1 MILAARCAYPEAV
14 RVLLDHGASP
24 FASISQCEAE
34 DDGYVDG
41 WSQPLHA
48 CVFPDQEA
56 SETDIT
62 TVVRYLLDAGASPL
76 IRNNLGYTPLMLALQ
91 KNHSEAAMIL
101 LEKSLSLG
109 CSYDGLRIG
118 VEPDDEAF
126 KDGERSEE
134 LGPDEKIYP
143 ILHFAAQSRED
154 AIVDRLLSI
163 PDFCD
168 VNEEAEDGSSP
179 LSCAC
184 GGVSWVDFSQESA
197 KEIKLIVAKLLDHGA
212 NPTKKAILDLDQ
224 DYDDPEIS
232 VFREFAIR
240 GGTAAQVLVSS
251 EKDLLN
257 KHKRDKRTLAA
268 IKSAVDLIQENTLV
282 KPAKRSSS

>member
-1 MILAARCAYPEAV
+1 M
-14 RVLLDHGASP
+14 
-24 FASISQCEAE
+24 
-34 DDGYVDG
+34 
-41 WSQPLHA
+41 
-48 CVFPDQEA
+48 
-56 SETDIT
+56 
-62 TVVRYLLDAGASPL
+62 VRYLLDAGASPL

-91 KNHSEAAMIL
+91 KNYSEAAMIL

-126 KDGERSEE
+126 KDGERSDDLADEE
-134 LGPDEKIYP
+134 IFP
-143 ILHFAAQSRED
+143 ILHSAAQSGEA

-179 LSCAC
+179 LSRAC
-184 GGVSWVDFSQESA
+184 GVFEESWFDFSKESA

-212 NPTKKAILDLDQ
+212 NPTKKAFLNLEQ

-232 VFREFAIR
+232 IFREFAIR
-240 GGTAAQVLVSS
+240 GGTVAQALVLS

-257 KHKRDKRTLAA
+257 KHKHDKRTLAA
-268 IKSAVDLIQENTLV
+268 IKSALDLIQENTLV